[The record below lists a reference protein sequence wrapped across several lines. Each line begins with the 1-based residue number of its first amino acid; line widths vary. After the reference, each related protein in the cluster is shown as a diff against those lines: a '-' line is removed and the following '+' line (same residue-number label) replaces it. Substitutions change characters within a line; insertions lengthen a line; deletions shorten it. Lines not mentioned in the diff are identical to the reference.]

1 MRASRYNPPPMNH
14 LDLAVL
20 GGGNMGRAL
29 IGGLLRQGLRPER
42 LTVGERG
49 EAARAT
55 LERESGLVATTDNAA
70 AVGTAKVVVV
80 AVKPQHVSEVLQPL
94 AETFARTR
102 PLVVCVAAG
111 IRVAALQQWCGP
123 EVPVVRAMPN
133 RPALLG
139 AGVTGLYVPE
149 GITAAHAQ
157 LAERV
162 LRSVGEVV
170 WVESEAALD
179 VVTALSGSGPAYFFL
194 LAELMAEAGTALG
207 LSAQAARALSV
218 GTLHGA
224 GELARS
230 GDGDLA
236 QLRAEVTSKGGTT
249 EAALRTF
256 ATAGLDQIVSRAVA
270 AAAQRSRELADQ
282 YGAA

>member
-1 MRASRYNPPPMNH
+1 MNH

-42 LTVGERG
+42 LAVGERD
-49 EAARAT
+49 EAARAA
-55 LERESGLVATTDNAA
+55 LERDFGVAATADNAA
-70 AVGTAKVVVV
+70 AVRTAKVIVV
-80 AVKPQHVSEVLQPL
+80 AVKPQHMNEVLRPL
-94 AETFARTR
+94 AEPFARTR
-102 PLVVCVAAG
+102 PLLLSVAAG
-111 IRVAALQQWCGP
+111 VRVAALQHWCGA

-149 GITAAHAQ
+149 GIAAAHAQ
-157 LAERV
+157 LAEQV

-170 WVESEAALD
+170 RVDSEAALD
-179 VVTALSGSGPAYFFL
+179 LVTALSGSGPAYFFL
-194 LAELMAEAGTALG
+194 LAELMADAGTALG
-207 LSAQAARALSV
+207 LSAPAARALSV
-218 GTLHGA
+218 ATLHVA

-230 GDGDLA
+230 GTGELA

-256 ATAGLDQIVSRAVA
+256 AAAGLDQIVARAVA